1 MLNSFLFIWSLRL
14 NKSLRICT
22 KKNGSAVI
30 AIFCSN
36 LGSDSDSVSYDI

>member
-1 MLNSFLFIWSLRL
+1 MPNSFLFYLVFKVEKIPQ
-14 NKSLRICT
+14 
-22 KKNGSAVI
+22 KKNSSAVV